1 MNNKDKQKNKTRSD
15 GKTPVMVDLGLP
27 SGTLWADRNIEAK
40 KPEEYGDH
48 FRFGE
53 VVPFTKESPEYKLGQ
68 FEKSINSTPFDAA
81 TAILGEKFCMPTYEQ
96 VQELRDQCYRI
107 WTTLNNIN
115 GFLVTGPN
123 KNTIFLPAAGI
134 RYKTFAIPCELGI
147 EGCYWSAT
155 PDNPYKFA
163 YSMNFTSSGWWG
175 DIDRCNYGLTIR
187 PVAKRE

>member
-1 MNNKDKQKNKTRSD
+1 MEENICMNLKPR
-15 GKTPVMVDLGLP
+15 MVDLGLP
-27 SGTLWADRNIEAK
+27 SGTLWADRNVGAG
-40 KPEEYGDH
+40 KPEYYGDY

-53 VVPFTKESPEYKLGQ
+53 VAPFIKGSPEYKLEQ
-68 FEKSINSTPFDAA
+68 FDKSINSTSFDAA

-115 GFLVTGPN
+115 GYLVTGPN

-134 RYKTFAIPCELGI
+134 RYKTFSIPFELGI
-147 EGCYWSAT
+147 EGRYWSAT
-155 PDNPYKFA
+155 PDNPYQFA
-163 YSMNFTSSGWWG
+163 YCMNFTSSGWWG
-175 DIDRCNYGLTIR
+175 DIERYNYGLTIR